1 MAKFCT
7 RCGKQ
12 CSDYDMICPT
22 CGQMLS
28 SGGMVM
34 KQTKSQASKSKIW
47 IIITAVMIIIV
58 GLWIIASLAERLLGV
73 GGVSRQQSDA
83 DVAMLGGEYTYNRTE
98 KVNDSIVDVFYKV
111 DAQKELL
118 DYTYECQLRYVK
130 MESGWELTEKEMKLL
145 DYEWKL
151 VGTTWESEENGSY
164 GNTKKYSF
172 HIKSISKDDITV
184 QYLIQDIRTNEI
196 EQGEARAHLD
206 KLTEL
211 AYIYIEDDGHI
222 AGGDIDIES
231 EEIPIHFA
239 INFSEM
245 CICYS
250 KNLMLGFRS
259 MTKVERG
266 EALFDTSSDDTVE
279 EETDDTVQENEIE
292 RNVSDNVWGNL
303 FIEYDGINISLP
315 CTIDEVKN
323 LLGEGSEEHVNDEG
337 YQYYGL
343 YYDSQLMFFS
353 EVRDGQT
360 EDESQPHSIQIVQGL
375 DKIKTS
381 FGIKGSMNYDKAIAT
396 LKKKGITYEIV
407 TYEEQEDR
415 KDIVVYQDNYRF
427 EFEFEGSEMTYIVI
441 LDTTY

>member
-12 CSDYDMICPT
+12 CSEHDLICPA

-34 KQTKSQASKSKIW
+34 KQTQSQASKSKVW
-47 IIITAVMIIIV
+47 IIIAVVMIIIV
-58 GLWIIASLAERLLGV
+58 GLFVIASLAGRFLGV

-83 DVAMLGGEYTYNRTE
+83 DVAMLSGEYTYNRTE
-98 KVNDSIVDVFYKV
+98 KVNDSIIDVFYKV

-130 MESGWELTEKEMKLL
+130 MKSGWELTEKEMKLL

-151 VGTTWESEENGSY
+151 AGTTWESEENGTY

-196 EQGEARAHLD
+196 EQGETRTHLD

-211 AYIYIEDDGHI
+211 AYIYIEDDGLI
-222 AGGDIDIES
+222 AGGYIDIES

-250 KNLMLGFRS
+250 KNLMLGFGT
-259 MTKVERG
+259 MTKVEREG
-266 EALFDTSSDDTVE
+266 ALFDTSPSGLVE
-279 EETDDTVQENEIE
+279 EEVNEDVDGDTIQSNSSEQTEHYRQYFNARFGYSMIVPNSFIE
-292 RNVSDNVWGNL
+292 DTSYNMVSDNGDGMCYNSEDGQGRITISGQYNVESETAQERLERYSDIDGYKYAGENYYVMSFVEDDSIIYSAYHVDDEL
-303 FIEYDGINISLP
+303 IYGFELIYDETQQERFDPIIATMLEYIQS
-315 CTIDEVKN
+315 
-323 LLGEGSEEHVNDEG
+323 GEGN
-337 YQYYGL
+337 
-343 YYDSQLMFFS
+343 
-353 EVRDGQT
+353 
-360 EDESQPHSIQIVQGL
+360 P
-375 DKIKTS
+375 
-381 FGIKGSMNYDKAIAT
+381 
-396 LKKKGITYEIV
+396 
-407 TYEEQEDR
+407 
-415 KDIVVYQDNYRF
+415 
-427 EFEFEGSEMTYIVI
+427 
-441 LDTTY
+441 